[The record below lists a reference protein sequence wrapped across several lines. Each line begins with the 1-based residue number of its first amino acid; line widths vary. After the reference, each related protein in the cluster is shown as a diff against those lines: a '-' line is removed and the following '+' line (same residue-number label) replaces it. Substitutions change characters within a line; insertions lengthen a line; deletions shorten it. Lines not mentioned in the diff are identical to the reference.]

1 MRIRRSNA
9 GGNKRLYLASLN
21 PNLETEILLPTVP
34 DNFLTRG
41 KFEDW
46 QIKRICLYENIDD
59 ALSGLLQQ
67 KLGDNLVYIYEPV
80 ACKFEN
86 LIKPGITAV
95 PYILALPEWW
105 YCNSLR
111 VRLTHVIQVDKEKEP
126 LKFRYGPRQKEE
138 KILRWAWKEK
148 LDKYGKT
155 MVIKRFSNEAA
166 EEKGKKRERF
176 TQGAVVGA
184 TTMALGGNHL
194 LKKMRQGDQKLAI
207 QNKLEENAKNK
218 MDLKYFLGKREL
230 LSDASADWRRNGKVV
245 AENAEKIKEAGNK
258 KLSEIAKQHKRA
270 AIGIGATAIGALA
283 AGKLIK
289 KAKEE
294 KKGQKDDDKK

>member
-1 MRIRRSNA
+1 MRIRRSGS
-9 GGNKRLYLASLN
+9 GGDKRLYLASLN
-21 PNLETEILLPTVP
+21 PDLEKEILMPKVP
-34 DNFLTRG
+34 DNFLSRG
-41 KFEDW
+41 KFMDW
-46 QIKRICLYENIDD
+46 QIKRICLYETVDD

-67 KLGDNLVYIYEPV
+67 KLEGNLVYIYEPV

-111 VRLTHVIQVDKEKEP
+111 VRLTRVIQVDKEKSP
-126 LKFRYGPRQKEE
+126 LKFRYGPRQREE

-166 EEKGKKRERF
+166 EEKGKEKERF

-184 TTMALGGNHL
+184 TTVALGGNHL

-207 QNKLEENAKNK
+207 QNKLEENAKNR
-218 MDLKYFLGKREL
+218 MDLKHFLGKREL
-230 LSDASADWRRNGKVV
+230 LSDASADWRRNGKAV
-245 AENAEKIKEAGNK
+245 AENAEKIKEAGSK
-258 KLSEIAKQHKRA
+258 KLGEISKQHKVA
-270 AIGIGATAIGALA
+270 AAAIGATALGALA

-289 KAKEE
+289 KAKEK